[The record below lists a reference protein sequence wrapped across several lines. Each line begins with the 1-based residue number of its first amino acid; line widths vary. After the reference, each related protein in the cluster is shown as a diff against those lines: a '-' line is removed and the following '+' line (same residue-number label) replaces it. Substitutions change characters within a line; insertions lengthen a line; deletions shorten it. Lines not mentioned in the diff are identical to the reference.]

1 MYFKFYITVS
11 ELNRTYIIKHF
22 AFTKKYCNE
31 YDLVERIWYILYFL
45 LLFLILINDEA
56 NSWLFSYG
64 KIYIIKKN
72 KVRFLS

>member
-1 MYFKFYITVS
+1 MTWLKEFGIF
-11 ELNRTYIIKHF
+11 
-22 AFTKKYCNE
+22 
-31 YDLVERIWYILYFL
+31 YFL

-56 NSWLFSYG
+56 NSWHFSYG